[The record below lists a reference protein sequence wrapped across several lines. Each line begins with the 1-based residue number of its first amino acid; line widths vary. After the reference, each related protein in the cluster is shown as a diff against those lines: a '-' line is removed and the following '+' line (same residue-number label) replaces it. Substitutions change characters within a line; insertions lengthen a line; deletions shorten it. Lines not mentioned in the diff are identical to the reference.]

1 MKNPIEYYDK
11 PRKQN
16 NRDKFYFGLRKIH
29 IYVEDSGKKFGYKLL
44 FKKIG
49 MEDFECFDIS
59 DGKKGVINHYFKN
72 ENEIKSNSE
81 VRYIFLLDKDFDN
94 KCIHH
99 NNKRL
104 EGHSFE
110 ELKKHKN
117 FVIWKKYCIEN
128 YLSALDLVIK
138 TVEILCRKEI
148 DKKEYEKKYLELY
161 LQVLN
166 LTKFYY
172 FSSYFD
178 LNLEYN
184 INRYFNK
191 EDLILKEEE
200 KNKIEEKLFNGFL
213 SKKDTYEEYKNKN
226 YDEVFKKLSKVLDA
240 KYDIHGKEFLKGII
254 MLNKKFLKKDWQ
266 ESYSLNMFTTQLI
279 NNIDQCKEICEEIR
293 NELKVM

>member
-138 TVEILCRKEI
+138 L
-148 DKKEYEKKYLELY
+148 
-161 LQVLN
+161 
-166 LTKFYY
+166 
-172 FSSYFD
+172 
-178 LNLEYN
+178 
-184 INRYFNK
+184 
-191 EDLILKEEE
+191 
-200 KNKIEEKLFNGFL
+200 
-213 SKKDTYEEYKNKN
+213 
-226 YDEVFKKLSKVLDA
+226 
-240 KYDIHGKEFLKGII
+240 
-254 MLNKKFLKKDWQ
+254 
-266 ESYSLNMFTTQLI
+266 
-279 NNIDQCKEICEEIR
+279 
-293 NELKVM
+293 